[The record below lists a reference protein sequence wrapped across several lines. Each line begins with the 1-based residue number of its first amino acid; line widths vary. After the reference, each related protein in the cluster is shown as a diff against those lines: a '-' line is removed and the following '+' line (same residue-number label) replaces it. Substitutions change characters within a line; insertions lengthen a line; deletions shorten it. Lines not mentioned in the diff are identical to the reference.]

1 MADED
6 RRKHRRFALGKWGR
20 VVLSP
25 VGTEAPGQLMDLSSH
40 GASITTR
47 WAVTNGVGVFFSFHT
62 GGQLCEATGSVVR
75 VFPFGELYGLA
86 VELGY
91 ANDEFLGFL
100 NALEA
105 AAEASRPDMLATIE
119 DLVIKLGG

>member
-6 RRKHRRFALGKWGR
+6 RRKHRRFTLGKWGR

-25 VGTEAPGQLMDLSSH
+25 IGTEAPGQLIDMSSH

-47 WAVTNGVGVFFSFHT
+47 WAVTAGVGVFVSFRA
-62 GGQLCEATGSVVR
+62 GGQACEATGSVVR

-91 ANDEFLGFL
+91 ANPEFLGFL
-100 NALEA
+100 RALEA
-105 AAEASRPDMLATIE
+105 APEASRPDMLDTIE
-119 DLVIKLGG
+119 ELVVSLGA